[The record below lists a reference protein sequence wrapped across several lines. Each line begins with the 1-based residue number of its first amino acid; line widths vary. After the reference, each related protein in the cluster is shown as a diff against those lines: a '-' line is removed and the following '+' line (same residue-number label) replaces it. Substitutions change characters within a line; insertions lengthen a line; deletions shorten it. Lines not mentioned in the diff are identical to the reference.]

1 MIEKLRYWC
10 HRILPLVYDD
20 SLSYYEVL
28 TKMTSKLNEVI
39 NWINDGFKEFIETQ
53 LAQIFVDTTYDPTTE
68 TLDFSIDSEGEAVG
82 EGEIANLSVNQ
93 VSRPVKDTTARNNIT
108 ALAQNIEGDLAELT
122 ETLNTVAGVGQSN
135 ILIVAKRGA
144 RFSTI
149 NGAIDFAKTY
159 CNLLNRVTI
168 VIVGG
173 PRVVYEESIDLDDN
187 PGIDFFGISQP
198 LIRSTVAWRYSTIRC
213 SNSIRVE
220 NIDFENYY
228 TPETGEHAGYGLHAD
243 PITGTQIFKNCKFYS
258 NNNAGAGLGGG
269 ASGEVDFYNCTFIGT
284 NGVYLHNN
292 SNDGTLG
299 QWMRFHECSF
309 RSFPGNPAVR
319 IYDAATAI
327 NTSYVSQLG
336 LKFVNCYAYPYDTVR
351 YIYNGNQTINFVP
364 SHNRRSNYSNGN
376 IFITD
381 DSICPSI
388 IGLDFY
394 LNNPHYRVMFTALGV
409 DRFET
414 IPYAGKYNWT
424 ISGVQYTDNSGVSWN
439 DLPAAYTTQILTPE
453 DRPNQMILRLSN
465 QAAVPAGRGIRYDLI
480 AVPK

>member
-1 MIEKLRYWC
+1 MINKFKFWIQRV
-10 HRILPLVYDD
+10 LPLTYDD

-28 TKMTSKLNEVI
+28 AKLTAKINEVI
-39 NWINDGFKEFIETQ
+39 ENIANNLEQYIQQILPD
-53 LAQIFVDTTYDPTTE
+53 IFVDTTYDANTE
-68 TLDFSIDSEGEAVG
+68 TLDFSFDEGSGEAG
-82 EGEIANLSVNQ
+82 SGEIANISVND
-93 VSRPVKDTTARNNIT
+93 VSRAVKDSAARADIAVLQNQMAVTA
-108 ALAQNIEGDLAELT
+108 GM
-122 ETLNTVAGVGQSN
+122 GQSN
-135 ILIVAKRGA
+135 ILIVAKRNA

-149 NGAIDFAKTY
+149 NSAIDYAKTY

-173 PRVVYEESIDLDDN
+173 PNVIYNESIDLDDN

-198 LIRSTVAWRYSTIRC
+198 ILRSAVAWRYSTLRC
-213 SNSIRVE
+213 SNSIRVQ

-228 TPETGEHAGYGLHAD
+228 TPQAGEHAGYGLHAD
-243 PITGTQIFKNCKFYS
+243 PITGTQIYINCKFYS

-292 SNDGTLG
+292 AHDGVLG

-309 RSFPGNPAVR
+309 RSFPGNPSIRV
-319 IYDAATAI
+319 YDAATAS

-336 LKFVNCYAYPYDTVR
+336 LKFIGCYAYPDPSVR

-364 SHNRRSNYSNGN
+364 SHNRRSAYSNGN
-376 IFITD
+376 IFVTD
-381 DSICPSI
+381 DSISPAI
-388 IGLDFY
+388 IGVDYF
-394 LNNPHYRVMFTALGV
+394 LNNPNYRVMFKAMGV

-414 IPYAGKYNWT
+414 IPYAHSYNWT
-424 ISGVQYTDNSGVSWN
+424 ISACTYTDNDGGSWS
-439 DLPAAYTTQILTPE
+439 DMPAAYTTQILTPD

-465 QAAVPAGRGIRYDLI
+465 AAAVPAGRGVRYDI
-480 AVPK
+480 IGTPK